1 MEESNPNLSHAGE
14 SDQRSGEELTHPKKT
29 NVGKSI
35 YWLVIIL
42 LVIGGIWYSNA
53 KKAEQEKETIKIGL
67 LAPKTAKNVSIGA
80 DVSNAVLLTLE
91 QELANLDDMEIE
103 LITEDTKCDPAEGV
117 TGFTK
122 LADIDNVQAIVG
134 IVCSGV
140 AEAIGPLAEEKG
152 VPTLLSVAAS
162 YKPEKEAGWVF
173 KFWPANKDRAN
184 FEASFIVENLGHKK
198 IAVIYVNNA
207 FGLGL
212 KEEFEKKVG
221 ELGAEIIALES
232 YNPEATDFK
241 TNLTKIKDAEPE
253 ALFVIAYEPAAIN
266 ILKQAEELNIET
278 QFLTLSSVISE
289 SFLTSIGEIGE
300 GLILD
305 LPITRSEQTDEFETK
320 FIARFED
327 KVLHPGTYFASDSVK
342 ILVEILKDT
351 QERQGIK
358 DQLYQVSTTGVSG
371 KIEFDES
378 GINKKK
384 NIFNMLII
392 QNGQFVPYQ
401 NKD

>member
-1 MEESNPNLSHAGE
+1 MSKS
-14 SDQRSGEELTHPKKT
+14 TKT
-29 NVGKSI
+29 IIWIV
-35 YWLVIIL
+35 VILAI
-42 LVIGGIWYSNA
+42 IGIWYSVA
-53 KKAEQEKETIKIGL
+53 KNGDGEKTIKIGL
-67 LAPKTAKNVSIGA
+67 LAPLSEKNISIGA
-80 DVSNAVLLTLE
+80 DVRNAVELALE
-91 QELANLDDMEIE
+91 QELANLENIEIE
-103 LITEDTKCDPAEGV
+103 LVVEDTKCDPAEGV

-140 AEAIGPLAEEKG
+140 AEAIGPLAEEKN

-173 KFWPANKDRAN
+173 KFWPSNKDRAN
-184 FEASFIVENLGHKK
+184 YEASFIVEDLGLKK
-198 IAVIYVNNA
+198 IAVIHVNNA

-221 ELGAEIIALES
+221 ELGAEIVALEA
-232 YNPEATDFK
+232 YNPEVTDFK
-241 TNLTKIKDAEPE
+241 TNLTKIKDADLE
-253 ALFVIAYEPAAIN
+253 ALFIIAYEPAAIN
-266 ILKQAEELNIET
+266 ILKQAKELDLNT
-278 QFLTLSSVISE
+278 QFLTLSTIISE

-305 LPITRSEQTDEFETK
+305 LPITRSDQTDEFEKK

-327 KVLHPGTYFASDSVK
+327 KVLHPGTYFASDSIK

-351 QERQGIK
+351 AERQKIK
-358 DQLYQVSTTGVSG
+358 DRLYQVSTTGVSG
-371 KIEFDES
+371 KIEFDEF

-384 NIFNMLII
+384 NIFNMLQIKS
-392 QNGQFVPYQ
+392 GQFVPYE
-401 NKD
+401 D